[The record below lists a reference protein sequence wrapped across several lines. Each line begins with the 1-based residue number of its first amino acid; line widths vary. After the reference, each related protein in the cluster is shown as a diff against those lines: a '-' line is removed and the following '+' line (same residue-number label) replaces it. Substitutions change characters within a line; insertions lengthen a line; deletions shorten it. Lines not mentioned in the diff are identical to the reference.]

1 MLPTTPKG
9 SWCVTRIPKRGLT
22 CYSVPVFLLASTGL
36 KLAFAL
42 IFLIAALQ
50 KMAFYKIVK
59 LHYPFWLLSTP
70 STHLP
75 FVRIF
80 KKKEGTS
87 TTLGWSAL
95 HFACQNTALF
105 LGWHDPSYSLSTL
118 NWKPWGSERYILVL
132 LFWTRF
138 WFETKLL
145 GSTNGTVTVAAFHW
159 SFLHARKIE
168 IVLPPVS
175 IWYMATSC
183 STWLLQE
190 LWSLKASG

>member
-1 MLPTTPKG
+1 
-9 SWCVTRIPKRGLT
+9 
-22 CYSVPVFLLASTGL
+22 
-36 KLAFAL
+36 
-42 IFLIAALQ
+42 
-50 KMAFYKIVK
+50 MAFYKIVK

-95 HFACQNTALF
+95 HFACQNITLF

-118 NWKPWGSERYILVL
+118 NWGPWDGKSCTHFYLSKSGHDLEQNFWEVPMEL
-132 LFWTRF
+132 LLWLPFIDR
-138 WFETKLL
+138 
-145 GSTNGTVTVAAFHW
+145 
-159 SFLHARKIE
+159 FLHARKIE
-168 IVLPPVS
+168 IVLPLVS